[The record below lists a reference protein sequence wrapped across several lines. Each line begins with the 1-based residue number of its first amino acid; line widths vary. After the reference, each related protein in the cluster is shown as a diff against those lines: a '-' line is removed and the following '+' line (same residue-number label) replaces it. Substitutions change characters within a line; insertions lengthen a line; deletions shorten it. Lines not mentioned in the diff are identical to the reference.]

1 MRSLGACATLQA
13 GTTPETVVDR
23 SKLLLVAIA
32 ALAIAALVVLALIT
46 LIVSQEPGYID
57 PDNPPPAT
65 QPTAP

>member
-32 ALAIAALVVLALIT
+32 ALIVLALIT

>member
-1 MRSLGACATLQA
+1 MRSLGACDTLQA

-23 SKLLLVAIA
+23 SNLLLAIA